1 MFPDCHF
8 SLNVGDH
15 LTLSADRP
23 LVIASGNPNNHREIS
38 QALNLP
44 PQQVLTPADLE
55 STRGSAPDPDETGS
69 TLLENA
75 IIKARE
81 FSLWSGQWALADDT
95 GLFVNGLNGDPGV
108 YSARYAGEN
117 ATFADNIDKLLKNLS
132 AQECTTREAHFSCV
146 LVLCDGEEVILS
158 VEGRC
163 NGQITESPRG
173 EGGFGYDPVFLPDG
187 ETQTFSEMP
196 PEAKNQISHR
206 GLAVRQFSHLF
217 ETAMT
222 EGKKS

>member
-1 MFPDCHF
+1 MFPDCHS
-8 SLNVGDH
+8 SLNFGDL
-15 LTLSADRP
+15 LTLSAERP
-23 LVIASGNPNNHREIS
+23 LLIASGNPNKHREIS
-38 QALNLP
+38 QALKLP
-44 PQQVLTPADLE
+44 GEQVLTPADLE
-55 STRGSAPDPDETGS
+55 STRGPAPDPDETGS

-81 FSLWSGQWALADDT
+81 FSHWSGQWALADDT
-95 GLFVNGLNGDPGV
+95 GLFVNALNGDPGV

-117 ATFADNIDKLLKNLS
+117 ATFADNIDKLLKNLT
-132 AQECTTREAHFSCV
+132 AQDCASREAHFSCV
-146 LVLCDGEEVILS
+146 LVLCDGDEVILS

-163 NGQITESPRG
+163 NGQITESPKG

-187 ETQTFSEMP
+187 ETQTFSEMS

-206 GLAVRQFSHLF
+206 GLAVRQFSQLF
-217 ETAMT
+217 EAAMT